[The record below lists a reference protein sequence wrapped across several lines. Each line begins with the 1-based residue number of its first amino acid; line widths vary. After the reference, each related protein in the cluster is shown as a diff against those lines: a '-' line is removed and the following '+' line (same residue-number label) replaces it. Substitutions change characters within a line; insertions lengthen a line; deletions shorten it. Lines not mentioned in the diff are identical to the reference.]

1 MFDEWG
7 VQRFPG
13 QVCHYILDDIIIYSN
28 IEEEH
33 EQHLRMVLKVS
44 REHNLYGKL
53 SKCTFYQKQIH
64 YLGHIVSEGGIAV
77 NPKKIEAIKSWPIPT
92 HISKVISFMGLV
104 GYYRRFIMGFSKIAH
119 PITYLQKKGVNFEW
133 ISKCE
138 ENF

>member
-13 QVCHYILDDIIIYSN
+13 QVFHYILDDIIIHSN

-53 SKCTFYQKQIH
+53 SKCTFYQKKIY

-104 GYYRRFIMGFSKIAH
+104 VYYRRFIMGFSKIAH